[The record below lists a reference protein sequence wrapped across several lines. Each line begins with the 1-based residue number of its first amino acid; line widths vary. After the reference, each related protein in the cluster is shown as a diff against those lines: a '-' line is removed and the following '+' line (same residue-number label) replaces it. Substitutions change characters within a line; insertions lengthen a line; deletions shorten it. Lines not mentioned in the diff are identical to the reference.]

1 MKKIISL
8 VLCLCMGMGLMA
20 GCAADEE
27 TTYATVPSSAQ
38 PTTAAEAPSE
48 KSTEN
53 EKPVKITLSEVA
65 HSVFYAPQ
73 YVALELG
80 FFEEE
85 GLEVEL
91 INGNGADKV
100 MTSVISGEAQIG
112 LAGPEACIYLYNQG
126 KENHGVIFGQLTK
139 RDGSFLVGREKEE
152 NFTWENLR
160 SKEVIGG
167 RKGGVPEMTLEYVLS
182 QNGVKPHEDVT
193 IDTSVQFALMAGAF
207 TGGQGDYVAL
217 FEPTASMVEQEGKGY
232 VLTSIG
238 KDSGEIP
245 YTAYFCSKEY
255 MAENPDVIQKFTN
268 AVYKGQ
274 KWVMEHTPEE
284 VAEYMQPY
292 FTDSSLEILTKVA
305 QRYKDI
311 DAWCTDPVMTEE
323 SLERLQVVMENAG
336 ELEKRADYNAIVNN
350 EFANISIDNI
360 K

>member
-8 VLCLCMGMGLMA
+8 VLCLCIGMGLMT

-38 PTTAAEAPSE
+38 PTTAAEAPTE

-160 SKEVIGG
+160 GKEVIGG

-292 FTDSSLEILTKVA
+292 FTDSSLESLTKVA

-336 ELEKRADYNAIVNN
+336 ELEKRADYKAIVNN